1 MISHTERNRCQDNIG
16 PFNPY
21 YRGHKYA
28 SYTGEQGT
36 SHKKQIMSK
45 KQKKKSHDKLI
56 IENTMKP
63 KTKHR
68 KKYQARMH

>member
-1 MISHTERNRCQDNIG
+1 MISHTERNRCQDNTG

-28 SYTGEQGT
+28 SYTGGQGT
-36 SHKKQIMSK
+36 SHKKQHHEK
-45 KQKKKSHDKLI
+45 KIEKKSHDKLI

-63 KTKHR
+63 KIKHR
-68 KKYQARMH
+68 KKY